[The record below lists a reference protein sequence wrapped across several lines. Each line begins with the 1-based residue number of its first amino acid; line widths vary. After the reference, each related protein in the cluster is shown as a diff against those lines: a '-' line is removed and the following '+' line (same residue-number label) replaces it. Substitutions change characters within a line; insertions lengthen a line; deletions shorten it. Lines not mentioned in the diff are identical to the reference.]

1 MQPLRTETTRGT
13 LKAMSIDTGFEEH
26 EMGELRE
33 YGQEAMQRRLGQL
46 AKQRREEL
54 GFARAAFA
62 VHAGIGSDA
71 TVRDVEFGKIIPR
84 KGTIYKLEV
93 ALGWRP
99 GCFMEFVQKE
109 DRKASSVM
117 MEELDDYDSGVAD
130 PLAKVSTIE
139 LLEKVIERLQG
150 IHDYLGAPVDPK
162 LTQDLL
168 GLAAMGHKPEHLDD
182 DADDDISGFRSA
194 PGGYTYRGKRAGS
207 DPDVDP
213 R

>member
-13 LKAMSIDTGFEEH
+13 LKAMSIDIGFEEH

-71 TVRDVEFGKIIPR
+71 TVRDVEFGRIIPR

-99 GCFMEFVQKE
+99 GSFMEFVEKE

-117 MEELDDYDSGVAD
+117 MEELDAYDSGIAN
-130 PLAKVSTIE
+130 PLAKVSTQE
-139 LLEKVIERLQG
+139 LLEEVIKRLHG
-150 IHDYLGAPVDPK
+150 IQEYLGAPVDAG
-162 LTQDLL
+162 LAQSML
-168 GLAAMGHKPEHLDD
+168 GLAAMGHKPEHLDND
-182 DADDDISGFRSA
+182 PDDDISGFA
-194 PGGYTYRGKRAGS
+194 
-207 DPDVDP
+207 DP